1 MKGVK
6 WVMVALIVGAIATAG
21 YAEEKKK
28 WTDQAE
34 LSFVDTGGNTDV
46 TSLSAKNLLK
56 YAFAEDL
63 VGSWKLAAL
72 YGKTDGVKTA
82 ESYATELRM
91 DYSYT
96 EQIYFAGIGGWF
108 KDTFAGIE
116 SRYYVGPA
124 VGYRYLTG
132 PKHFVTGE
140 VGLNYVMEEY
150 IDETDSNYLQG
161 RLFGIYE
168 YAFTEKNR
176 FSQSL
181 EFLYDFE
188 DSDNYNINSETA
200 VISALSD
207 AFSLKAS
214 YLIKYDNEPVPSTLN
229 DTDTILSVAL
239 VANF

>member
-6 WVMVALIVGAIATAG
+6 WIMVALMVSAIATAG
-21 YAEEKKK
+21 YAEETKK
-28 WTDQAE
+28 WSDQAE
-34 LSFVDTGGNTDV
+34 LSFVDTAGNTDV
-46 TSLSAKNLLK
+46 TSLAAKNRLR
-56 YAFAEDL
+56 YAFSEDL

-72 YGKTDGVKTA
+72 YAETDGEKTA

-91 DYSYT
+91 DYDYT
-96 EQIYFAGIGGWF
+96 DKIYFAGIGGWF
-108 KDTFAGIE
+108 KDEFAGIE
-116 SRYYVGPA
+116 SRYYIGPA

-132 PKHFVTGE
+132 PKHFLTGE
-140 VGLNYVMEEY
+140 AGLNYVMEEY
-150 IDETDSNYLQG
+150 TDETDSNYLQG

-168 YAFTEKNR
+168 YAFTDKNR

-200 VISALSD
+200 VISALTD

-214 YLIKYDNEPVPSTLN
+214 YVIKYDNEPVPATLD

>member
-1 MKGVK
+1 MKGLR
-6 WVMVALIVGAIATAG
+6 WLIVTLLICLVSAGAH
-21 YAEEKKK
+21 AEEKSK
-28 WTDQAE
+28 WADQAE

-46 TSLSAKNLLK
+46 TNLAAKNLLK
-56 YAFAEDL
+56 YTFSEDL

-82 ESYATELRM
+82 ESYATELRT

-96 EQIYFAGIGGWF
+96 DRIYFAGIGGWF
-108 KDTFAGIE
+108 KDKFAGIK
-116 SRYYVGPA
+116 SRYYIGPA
-124 VGYRYLTG
+124 VGYKYLTG
-132 PKHFVTGE
+132 PKHF
-140 VGLNYVMEEY
+140 
-150 IDETDSNYLQG
+150 QG

-181 EFLYDFE
+181 EFLYDFS
-188 DSDNYNINSETA
+188 DGDNYNINSETA
-200 VISALSD
+200 VISALTD

-214 YLIKYDNEPVPSTLN
+214 YLIKYDNMPVPSTLN
-229 DTDTILSVAL
+229 DTDTILSLAL

>member
-1 MKGVK
+1 MKGLR
-6 WVMVALIVGAIATAG
+6 WLIVTLLICLVSAGA
-21 YAEEKKK
+21 YAEEKSK
-28 WTDQAE
+28 WADQAE

-46 TSLSAKNLLK
+46 TNLAAKNLLK
-56 YAFAEDL
+56 YTFSEDL

-82 ESYATELRM
+82 ESYATELRT

-96 EQIYFAGIGGWF
+96 DRIYFAGIGGWF
-108 KDTFAGIE
+108 KDKFAGIK
-116 SRYYVGPA
+116 SRYYIGPA
-124 VGYRYLTG
+124 VGYKYLTG
-132 PKHFVTGE
+132 PKHFLTGE
-140 VGLNYVMEEY
+140 GGLNYVKEEY
-150 IDETDSNYLQG
+150 IDETDSSYLQG

-207 AFSLKAS
+207 YFSLKAS
-214 YLIKYDNEPVPSTLN
+214 YLIKYDNEPVPATLN